1 MSEKAPQKQVKVAFP
16 ENLRGG
22 VYANNM
28 LINQLNANLD

>member
-1 MSEKAPQKQVKVAFP
+1 MAEKPTKQEVKVSFP

-28 LINQLNANLD
+28 IVGHT